1 MTHLQKAKN
10 SGILLS
16 FVFILA
22 GALCGC
28 NEIPY
33 TQLLQQ
39 YYPAAAQVETVQAPE
54 PSGDAVSDV
63 TAEPVDYS
71 QESSWFMVPEIT
83 KEVDTFFIYPTVYI
97 DEAEG
102 APDYAPLG
110 EPMMLSGVE
119 NIYNQQASVFE
130 ESTNLF
136 IPYYRQAN
144 LTIEVDT
151 FYEEGDIQSCLEAHL
166 PEIDINAALDYY
178 FENYNEGRP
187 FIIAGHS
194 QGAAMTRLVLKNYFK
209 EHPAYYERMV
219 AAYVLGYS
227 ITKEDLAENP
237 HLKFAQGPDD
247 TGVIVSWNIEGP
259 GNKNEANIV
268 VIDGAIS
275 INPLNWKRDDTYASA
290 EENLGS
296 RVLIRDKGTY
306 EYQDIGADAQI
317 DLERGVV
324 VCHADYPFI
333 RPAQEEF
340 AGVFGPES
348 FHNGDYTFFYNNIR
362 ENVAERIENYISEST
377 DEEYKSATLFP
388 FFDGI
393 ENTI

>member
-39 YYPAAAQVETVQAPE
+39 YYPAVAQVETVQAPE

-63 TAEPVDYS
+63 TAEPED
-71 QESSWFMVPEIT
+71 
-83 KEVDTFFIYPTVYI
+83 
-97 DEAEG
+97 
-102 APDYAPLG
+102 
-110 EPMMLSGVE
+110 
-119 NIYNQQASVFE
+119 
-130 ESTNLF
+130 
-136 IPYYRQAN
+136 
-144 LTIEVDT
+144 
-151 FYEEGDIQSCLEAHL
+151 
-166 PEIDINAALDYY
+166 
-178 FENYNEGRP
+178 
-187 FIIAGHS
+187 
-194 QGAAMTRLVLKNYFK
+194 
-209 EHPAYYERMV
+209 YERMV

-290 EENLGS
+290 EKNLGS

>member
-39 YYPAAAQVETVQAPE
+39 YYPAVAQVETVQAPE

-63 TAEPVDYS
+63 TVETVD
-71 QESSWFMVPEIT
+71 
-83 KEVDTFFIYPTVYI
+83 
-97 DEAEG
+97 
-102 APDYAPLG
+102 
-110 EPMMLSGVE
+110 
-119 NIYNQQASVFE
+119 
-130 ESTNLF
+130 
-136 IPYYRQAN
+136 
-144 LTIEVDT
+144 
-151 FYEEGDIQSCLEAHL
+151 
-166 PEIDINAALDYY
+166 
-178 FENYNEGRP
+178 
-187 FIIAGHS
+187 
-194 QGAAMTRLVLKNYFK
+194 
-209 EHPAYYERMV
+209 YERMV

-275 INPLNWKRDDTYASA
+275 INPLNWKRDDT
-290 EENLGS
+290 
-296 RVLIRDKGTY
+296 
-306 EYQDIGADAQI
+306 
-317 DLERGVV
+317 
-324 VCHADYPFI
+324 
-333 RPAQEEF
+333 
-340 AGVFGPES
+340 
-348 FHNGDYTFFYNNIR
+348 
-362 ENVAERIENYISEST
+362 
-377 DEEYKSATLFP
+377 
-388 FFDGI
+388 
-393 ENTI
+393 